1 MILNTKQTN
10 QNSHSGAKSRSPWS
24 WIPTLYFAEGLPY
37 VAVMVMA
44 SIMYKLMGLGND
56 EITLYVAWLGL
67 PWIIKPFWSPFVD
80 IIKTK
85 RWWIVTMQLIIGSC
99 FAGIAFSIH
108 TSFYLQSSLA
118 LLFLLAFSSAT
129 HDIACDG
136 FYMLGLSTDKQAFFV
151 GIRNTAYRLAVIFGS
166 GLLVML
172 AGYWQKVTGNLHQAW
187 SLIFFIMA
195 AMFVCLFFYHRFFLP
210 KPNTDAV
217 NVNTSFKFIQK
228 ELVESILSYFQKKNI
243 ISALLF
249 ILLFRFSEN
258 QLSVLSKLFM
268 LDPIKNGGLGL
279 SAWQVGLLQGTVGV
293 VALLFG
299 GILGGI
305 AIARKGLKFWLWPM
319 ALALSIPHLAYVYLA
334 YELPQSFF
342 IINICV
348 AIEQFGFGFGFTAFM
363 VYLMYFA
370 EGKYKTSHYAI
381 STGIMALGVSLAN
394 WIGGVLEKQ
403 LGYQHFFIW
412 VLLCSVFT
420 FATAALINVDKE
432 FGKKKKV
439 QL

>member
-1 MILNTKQTN
+1 METNHTKK
-10 QNSHSGAKSRSPWS
+10 ASPWS

-44 SIMYKLMGLGND
+44 SIMYKLMGFGND
-56 EITLYVAWLGL
+56 EITLYVAWLGI
-67 PWIIKPFWSPFVD
+67 PWIIKPLWSPFVD

-85 RWWIVTMQLIIGSC
+85 RWWILSMQIIIGSC

-108 TSFYLQSSLA
+108 TTFYLQSSLA

-129 HDIACDG
+129 HDISCDG
-136 FYMLGLSTDKQAFFV
+136 FYMLGLPTDKQAFFV

-166 GLLVML
+166 GILVML
-172 AGYWQKVTGNLHQAW
+172 AGYWQRITGNLHQAW
-187 SLIFFIMA
+187 SVIFYVMAAIFFI
-195 AMFVCLFFYHRFFLP
+195 LFIYHRFFLP
-210 KPNTDAV
+210 KPESDTLNE
-217 NVNTSFKFIQK
+217 NTSFKFIQK
-228 ELVESILSYFQKKNI
+228 ELIESIVSYFQKKNI
-243 ISALLF
+243 IAALFF
-249 ILLFRFSEN
+249 ILIYRFSEN
-258 QLSVLSKLFM
+258 QLNVLSKLFM
-268 LDPIKNGGLGL
+268 LDPLDKGGLGL
-279 SAWQVGLLQGTVGV
+279 SAEQVGLLQGTVGV
-293 VALLFG
+293 ISLLLG
-299 GILGGI
+299 GIIGGI

-319 ALALSIPHLAYVYLA
+319 AFVLSIPHLAYIYLA

-394 WIGGVLEKQ
+394 WIAGVLEKH

-412 VLLCSVFT
+412 VLICSIFT
-420 FATAALINVDKE
+420 FISVSLIKVDKE
-432 FGKKKKV
+432 FGIKRSKE
-439 QL
+439 

>member
-1 MILNTKQTN
+1 MMMVMKNN
-10 QNSHSGAKSRSPWS
+10 NRSPWS

-44 SIMYKLMGLGND
+44 SIMYKLMGLDND
-56 EITLYVAWLGL
+56 QITLYVAWLGI
-67 PWIIKPFWSPFVD
+67 PWIIKPLWSPFVD

-136 FYMLGLSTDKQAFFV
+136 FYMLGLQTEEQAFFV

-172 AGYWQKVTGNLHQAW
+172 AGYWEKTTENLHQAW
-187 SLIFFIMA
+187 SLIYLIMA
-195 AMFVCLFFYHRFFLP
+195 AIFIALFFYHRFFLP
-210 KPNTDAV
+210 KPDSDSIK
-217 NVNTSFKFIQK
+217 VNTSFKFIQK
-228 ELVESILSYFQKKNI
+228 ELVESILSYFRKKNI
-243 ISALLF
+243 IPTLLF
-249 ILLFRFSEN
+249 ILLYRFSEN

-268 LDPIKNGGLGL
+268 LDPTTNGGLGL
-279 SAWQVGLLQGTVGV
+279 SAWQIGLLQGTVGV
-293 VALLFG
+293 ISLLCG
-299 GILGGI
+299 GIIGGI
-305 AIARKGLKFWLWPM
+305 VIARKGLKFWLWPM
-319 ALALSIPHLAYVYLA
+319 AFALSIPHLAYVYLA
-334 YELPQSFF
+334 YTLPQSFF

-394 WIGGVLEKQ
+394 WIGGILEKQ
-403 LGYQHFFIW
+403 LGYRHFFVW
-412 VLLCSVFT
+412 VLICSVFT
-420 FATAALINVDKE
+420 FAVVALIKVDKE
-432 FGKKKKV
+432 FGKKKNV
-439 QL
+439 PIT

>member
-1 MILNTKQTN
+1 MN
-10 QNSHSGAKSRSPWS
+10 KSNKSPWS
-24 WIPTLYFAEGLPY
+24 WIPSLYFAEGLPY
-37 VAVMVMA
+37 VSVMVMA
-44 SIMYKLMGLGND
+44 SIMYKLMGLSND
-56 EITLYVAWLGL
+56 QITFYVAWLGL

-85 RWWIVTMQLIIGSC
+85 RWWIIIMQVIIGAC

-108 TSFYLQSSLA
+108 TRFYIQASLS

-136 FYMLGLSTDKQAFFV
+136 FYMLGLKTEEQAFFV

-172 AGYWQKVTGNLHQAW
+172 AGYWEKVTGNLHQAW
-187 SLIFFIMA
+187 SVIFLILS
-195 AMFVCLFFYHRFFLP
+195 VLFLSLNIYHRFFLP
-210 KPNTDAV
+210 KPTSDEV
-217 NVNTSFKFIQK
+217 NKNTSFRFIMQ
-228 ELVESILSYFQKKNI
+228 ELLESIFSYFRKKNI
-243 ISALLF
+243 IPTLLF
-249 ILLFRFSEN
+249 ILLYRFSEN

-268 LDPIKNGGLGL
+268 LDPISKGGLGL
-279 SAWQVGLLQGTVGV
+279 TAWQVGLLQGTVGV
-293 VALLFG
+293 ISLL
-299 GILGGI
+299 LGGI
-305 AIARKGLKFWLWPM
+305 IGGIVIARKGLNYWLWPM
-319 ALALSIPHLAYVYLA
+319 ALALSIPHLAYVYLS
-334 YELPQSFF
+334 YVLPQNFI

-394 WIGGVLEKQ
+394 WLGGLLEKQ
-403 LGYQHFFIW
+403 LGYKHFFVW
-412 VLLCSVFT
+412 VLVCSVFT
-420 FATAALINVDKE
+420 FATVALIKVDKE
-432 FGKKKKV
+432 FGKKK
-439 QL
+439 QAS

>member
-1 MILNTKQTN
+1 MN
-10 QNSHSGAKSRSPWS
+10 KSNKSAWT

-37 VAVMVMA
+37 VAVMIMA
-44 SIMYKLMGLGND
+44 SIMYKLMGLAND

-67 PWIIKPFWSPFVD
+67 PWIIKPLWSPFVD

-99 FAGIAFSIH
+99 FAGIALSIN
-108 TSFYLQSSLA
+108 TSFYVQLSLA
-118 LLFLLAFSSAT
+118 LFFLLAFSSAT

-136 FYMLGLSTDKQAFFV
+136 FYMLALPSDKQAFFV
-151 GIRNTAYRLAVIFGS
+151 GIRNTSYRLAVIFGS

-172 AGYWQKVTGNLHQAW
+172 AGFLASVNGDLHQAW
-187 SLIFFIMA
+187 SYIFYTMSFLFLGL
-195 AMFVCLFFYHRFFLP
+195 FVYHRFFLP
-210 KPNTDAV
+210 KPTNDAL
-217 NVNTSFKFIQK
+217 NENTSFKYIK
-228 ELVESILSYFQKKNI
+228 NELVESILSYFQKKNI
-243 ISALLF
+243 IATLLF
-249 ILLFRFSEN
+249 ILLYRFSEN

-268 LDPIKNGGLGL
+268 LDPPSEGGLGL
-279 SAWQVGLLQGTVGV
+279 SAEQVGLLQGTVGV
-293 VALLFG
+293 VSLLLG

-305 AIARKGLKFWLWPM
+305 AISRKGLKCWLWPM

-334 YELPQSFF
+334 YVLPENFF

-394 WIGGVLEKQ
+394 WIGGIIEKQ

-412 VLLCSVFT
+412 VLFCSVFT
-420 FATAALINVDKE
+420 FATVALVKIDKE
-432 FGKKKKV
+432 FGKKKA
-439 QL
+439 LNP